1 VNIVLIMSHHSKNK
15 KRRKRMSTK
24 VALECTCCKLKD
36 SSTMPSDGL
45 CNFCFSNCKGKGGC
59 TWKGGEK
66 PKNYSYSPGSYKT
79 CHKGPV
85 LVIDNGE
92 GLKVYGSSRS
102 EAQSHFYEFDL
113 VIGLGEKVTPDLN
126 VYASVRSILL
136 DRLISK
142 YYKRTE
148 HIVLAWPD
156 MGVPKLSRDFWL
168 ELVEVLKKKGRDR
181 NRSKNGYKVLFHCMG
196 GHGRTGTALAIM
208 GHLVGKWEGDLTDKV
223 REKHCEKAVETDGQ
237 IKYIE
242 KVCKVKLKKGNGSK
256 ETLLITTTSTKG
268 SSSEWPKGKD
278 VDLKQFMVCR
288 ICKKEHTTIIGAIEC
303 AKGHEAIGANWRCTT
318 CSKTYVSKDYA
329 NACFDSHTKKA
340 ESDKYKVC
348 NVCKEEFDYAFDAR
362 ACEKGHKD
370 VTPKGQ
376 SPLDYFQERKKWRK
390 EYSS

>member
-1 VNIVLIMSHHSKNK
+1 MIALMPKRK

-24 VALECTCCKLKD
+24 VDLECVCCKLED

-59 TWKGGEK
+59 TFKGGEK
-66 PKNYSYSPGSYKT
+66 PKNYAYSPGSYKN

-85 LVIDNGE
+85 LVMDNGE
-92 GLKVYGSSRS
+92 GLKIYGSSRS
-102 EAQSHFYEFDL
+102 EANSHFYEFDL
-113 VIGLGEKVTPDLN
+113 VIGLGEKVNPDLN
-126 VYASVRSILL
+126 VYANVRSILL

-208 GHLVGKWEGDLTDKV
+208 GSLVGKWEGDLTDIV

-256 ETLLITTTSTKG
+256 EGWLTVTTSSTSTTTSK
-268 SSSEWPKGKD
+268 PKED
-278 VDLKQFMVCR
+278 IDPWMVCR
-288 ICKKEHTTIIGAIEC
+288 ICKKEHTTMTGALDC
-303 AKGHEAIGANWRCTT
+303 AKGHEAIGGKWQ
-318 CSKTYVSKDYA
+318 CSICKTTYVSQDYA
-329 NACFDSHTKKA
+329 LNCLNSHNKKV
-340 ESDKYKVC
+340 EKDKYKIC

-362 ACEKGHKD
+362 ACEKGHKEM
-370 VTPKGQ
+370 TPKGQ

>member
-1 VNIVLIMSHHSKNK
+1 MPKRK

-24 VALECTCCKLKD
+24 VALECTCCKLED

-256 ETLLITTTSTKG
+256 EGWLTVTTTSKTSTSTTPSK
-268 SSSEWPKGKD
+268 PKEKEYTPSID
-278 VDLKQFMVCR
+278 IEALRLCR
-288 ICKKEHTTIIGAIEC
+288 ICKKEFTTIIEALDCAI
-303 AKGHEAIGANWRCTT
+303 GHETIGGKWQ
-318 CSKTYVSKDYA
+318 CSICKTTYVSQDYA
-329 NACFDSHTKKA
+329 TNCLNSHNKKV
-340 ESDKYKVC
+340 EKDKYKIC
-348 NVCKEEFDYAFDAR
+348 NVCNEIYDYAFDAR